1 MKSVVFYKTD
11 KTSPL
16 KYVKGY
22 VNIFVEG
29 MFLERFINICRS
41 KNIVLWNIE
50 RKRSTIMYVNI
61 SIEDF
66 KKIKRIASKTKCK
79 VKIMSKKGLPF
90 IFYKYKKRK
99 IFVICLFLVIV
110 ALLVLSQFLCNV
122 EINIK
127 DDDGT
132 VEYNKEELMYNLEE
146 AGLKVGKLKSE
157 INVNNIVNN
166 VRLKRNDIAWIGIN
180 MQGTNAIVEI
190 VFSTEKPDIVDDND
204 YCNIVA
210 DKEGSI
216 YKISAQNGTPQ
227 VETGDIVR
235 TGDVLVAGWIEGK
248 YTGREYVHSRGDIKA
263 KVWYSKKV
271 KENFEQSLK
280 IETGNMEEKYSI
292 KFNNFQ
298 INLYK
303 VLTNFKK
310 CDKIVE
316 NKKLELFSNFYLPIE
331 IIKITNKE
339 CEIQEKTYTE
349 EELKEKLVQQLEEE
363 LLEEIKQNNSDVE
376 DIESIITDKQV
387 IVNKDNESLEVELV
401 YEVLENIG
409 IEEKLNIEE
418 LENEVE
424 NENM

>member
-110 ALLVLSQFLCNV
+110 ALLVLSQFLWNV

-280 IETGNMEEKYSI
+280 IETGNVEEKYSI

>member
-16 KYVKGY
+16 KYIKGY

-41 KNIVLWNIE
+41 KNIILWNIE
-50 RKRSTIMYVNI
+50 RKRSTIMYANI

-79 VKIMSKKGLPF
+79 VKIVSKKGLPF
-90 IFYKYKKRK
+90 IFYRYKKRK
-99 IFVICLFLVIV
+99 IFVLCL
-110 ALLVLSQFLCNV
+110 LLVFMSLLAFSQFLWNV
-122 EINIK
+122 DINIRDSNEPEK
-127 DDDGT
+127 YD
-132 VEYNKEELMYNLEE
+132 KEEIMRNLEE
-146 AGLKVGKLKSE
+146 AGLKIGKLKKD
-157 INVNNIVNN
+157 INVNSIVNN
-166 VRLKRNDIAWIGIN
+166 IRLKRNDIAWIGIN
-180 MQGTNAIVEI
+180 MKGTNAIVEI
-190 VFSTEKPDIVDDND
+190 VFSTEKPDIVDESD
-204 YCNIVA
+204 YCNIIA
-210 DKEGSI
+210 DREGSI
-216 YKISAQNGTPQ
+216 HKISAQNGTPQ
-227 VETGDIVR
+227 VKVGDIVR
-235 TGDVLVAGWIEGK
+235 KGDMLIAGWIEGN
-248 YTGREYVHSRGDIKA
+248 YTGKEYVHSRGDIQA
-263 KVWYSKKV
+263 KVWYSKKA
-271 KENFEQSLK
+271 KENFKQSIK
-280 IETGNMEEKYSI
+280 IETGNVEEKYSI

-349 EELKEKLVQQLEEE
+349 EELKNKLVSQLEEE
-363 LLEEIKQNNSDVE
+363 LLGEIKQNNSEVE
-376 DIESIITDKQV
+376 DIDSIITDKQV
-387 IVNKDNESLEVELV
+387 IVNKSNESLEIELV

-409 IEEKLNIEE
+409 VEEKLNIEE
-418 LENEVE
+418 LENEIE
-424 NENM
+424 NETM

>member
-1 MKSVVFYKTD
+1 MKSVMFYKTD

-16 KYVKGY
+16 KYVRGY

-50 RKRSTIMYVNI
+50 RKRATIMYVNI

-90 IFYKYKKRK
+90 IFYRYKKRK

-110 ALLVLSQFLCNV
+110 ALLVLSQFLWNI

-127 DDDGT
+127 DDDGMI
-132 VEYNKEELMYNLEE
+132 EYNKEELMYNLEE
-146 AGLKVGKLKSE
+146 AGLKVGKLKSD

-227 VETGDIVR
+227 VEVGDIVR
-235 TGDVLVAGWIEGK
+235 KGDMLIAGWLEGK
-248 YTGREYVHSRGDIKA
+248 YTGKEYVHSRGNIQA
-263 KVWYSKKV
+263 KVWYSKKA
-271 KENFEQSLK
+271 KENFKQSIK
-280 IETGNMEEKYSI
+280 IETGNIEEKYSI

-339 CEIQEKTYTE
+339 YEIQEKTYTE
-349 EELKEKLVQQLEEE
+349 EELKEKLVSELEKE
-363 LLEEIKQNNSDVE
+363 LLEEIKQNNSKVE
-376 DIESIITDKQV
+376 SIDTIITDRQI
-387 IVNKDNESLEVELV
+387 IVNKDNNSLEVELV

-409 IEEKLNIEE
+409 VEEKLNIEE
-418 LENEVE
+418 IEKEIE

>member
-110 ALLVLSQFLCNV
+110 ALLVLSQFLWNV

-271 KENFEQSLK
+271 KENFKQSLK
-280 IETGNMEEKYSI
+280 IETGNVEEKYSI

>member
-1 MKSVVFYKTD
+1 MKSVMFYKTD

-41 KNIVLWNIE
+41 QNIILWNIE
-50 RKRSTIMYVNI
+50 RKRATIMYVNI

-79 VKIMSKKGLPF
+79 VKIVSKKGLPF
-90 IFYKYKKRK
+90 IFYRYKKRK
-99 IFVICLFLVIV
+99 IFILCLFLVLV
-110 ALLVLSQFLCNV
+110 ALLTLSQFLWNIDINV
-122 EINIK
+122 K
-127 DDDGT
+127 DGDGT
-132 VEYNKEELMYNLEE
+132 VEYNKEEIMHNLEE
-146 AGLKVGKLKSE
+146 AGLKIGKLKSD
-157 INVNNIVNN
+157 ININTIVNNI
-166 VRLKRNDIAWIGIN
+166 RLKRNDIAWIGIN

-190 VFSTEKPDIVDDND
+190 VFSTEKPNIVDESD

-210 DKEGSI
+210 DREGSI
-216 YKISAQNGTPQ
+216 HKISAQNGTPQ
-227 VETGDIVR
+227 VKVGDIVR
-235 TGDVLVAGWIEGK
+235 KGDMLIAGWIEGK
-248 YTGREYVHSRGDIKA
+248 YTGREYVHSRGDIQA
-263 KVWYSKKV
+263 KVWYSKKI
-271 KENFEQSLK
+271 KENFKQSIK
-280 IETGNMEEKYSI
+280 IENGNVEEKYSI

-349 EELKEKLVQQLEEE
+349 EELKNKLVSQLEEE
-363 LLEEIKQNNSDVE
+363 LLGEIKQNNSEVE
-376 DIESIITDKQV
+376 DLNSIITDKQV
-387 IVNKDNESLEVELV
+387 IVNKSNESLEIELV

-409 IEEKLNIEE
+409 VEEKLNIEE
-418 LENEVE
+418 LENEIE
-424 NENM
+424 NETM

>member
-1 MKSVVFYKTD
+1 MKSVIFYKTE

-41 KNIVLWNIE
+41 KNITLWNIE
-50 RKRSTIMYVNI
+50 RKRATIMYVNI

-66 KKIKRIASKTKCK
+66 KRIKRIASKTKCK
-79 VKIMSKKGLPF
+79 VKIVNKKGLPF
-90 IFYKYKKRK
+90 IFYRYKKRK
-99 IFVICLFLVIV
+99 IFILCLFLVVV
-110 ALLVLSQFLCNV
+110 ALLALSQFLWNIDINV
-122 EINIK
+122 K

-132 VEYNKEELMYNLEE
+132 VEYNKEEIMHNLGE
-146 AGLKVGKLKSE
+146 AGLKIGKLKSD
-157 INVNNIVNN
+157 ININTIVNNI
-166 VRLKRNDIAWIGIN
+166 RLKRNDIAWIGIN

-190 VFSTEKPDIVDDND
+190 VFSTEKPNIVDESD

-210 DKEGSI
+210 DREGSI
-216 YKISAQNGTPQ
+216 HKISAQNGTPQ
-227 VETGDIVR
+227 VKVGDIVR
-235 TGDVLVAGWIEGK
+235 KGDMLIAGWIEGK
-248 YTGREYVHSRGDIKA
+248 YTGREYVHSRGDIQA
-263 KVWYSKKV
+263 KVWYSKKA
-271 KENFEQSLK
+271 KENFKQSIK
-280 IETGNMEEKYSI
+280 IETGNVEEKYSI

-349 EELKEKLVQQLEEE
+349 EELKNKLVSQLEEE
-363 LLEEIKQNNSDVE
+363 LFGEIKQNNSEVE
-376 DIESIITDKQV
+376 DINSIITDKQV
-387 IVNKDNESLEVELV
+387 IVNKSNESLEIELV

-409 IEEKLNIEE
+409 VEEKLNIEE
-418 LENEVE
+418 LENEIE
-424 NENM
+424 NETM

>member
-1 MKSVVFYKTD
+1 MKSVMFYKTD

-41 KNIVLWNIE
+41 QNIILWNIE
-50 RKRSTIMYVNI
+50 RKRATIMYVNI

-66 KKIKRIASKTKCK
+66 KRIKRIASKTKCK
-79 VKIMSKKGLPF
+79 VKIVNKKGLPF
-90 IFYKYKKRK
+90 IFYRYKKRK
-99 IFVICLFLVIV
+99 IFILCLFLVVV
-110 ALLVLSQFLCNV
+110 ALLALSQFLWNIDINV
-122 EINIK
+122 K

-132 VEYNKEELMYNLEE
+132 AEYNKEEIMHNLEE
-146 AGLKVGKLKSE
+146 AGLKIGKLKSD
-157 INVNNIVNN
+157 ININTIVNNI
-166 VRLKRNDIAWIGIN
+166 RLKRNDIAWIGIN

-190 VFSTEKPDIVDDND
+190 VFSTEKPNIVDESD

-210 DKEGSI
+210 DREGSI
-216 YKISAQNGTPQ
+216 HKISAQNGTPQ
-227 VETGDIVR
+227 VKVGDIVR
-235 TGDVLVAGWIEGK
+235 KGDMLIAGWIEGK
-248 YTGREYVHSRGDIKA
+248 YTGREYVHSRGDIQA
-263 KVWYSKKV
+263 KVWYSKKA
-271 KENFEQSLK
+271 KENFKQSIK
-280 IETGNMEEKYSI
+280 IETGNVEEKYSI

-339 CEIQEKTYTE
+339 CEILEKTYTE
-349 EELKEKLVQQLEEE
+349 EELKNKLVSQLEEE
-363 LLEEIKQNNSDVE
+363 LLGEIKQNNSEVE
-376 DIESIITDKQV
+376 DINSIITDKQV
-387 IVNKDNESLEVELV
+387 IVDKSNESLEIELV

-418 LENEVE
+418 LENEIE
-424 NENM
+424 N

>member
-1 MKSVVFYKTD
+1 MKSVMFYKTD

-41 KNIVLWNIE
+41 QNIILWNIE
-50 RKRSTIMYVNI
+50 RKRATIMYVNI

-66 KKIKRIASKTKCK
+66 KRIKRIASKTKCK
-79 VKIMSKKGLPF
+79 VKIVNKKGLPF
-90 IFYKYKKRK
+90 IFYRYKKRK
-99 IFVICLFLVIV
+99 IFILCLFLVVV
-110 ALLVLSQFLCNV
+110 ALLALSQFLWNIDINV
-122 EINIK
+122 K

-132 VEYNKEELMYNLEE
+132 VEYNKEEIMHNLEE
-146 AGLKVGKLKSE
+146 AGLKIGKLKSD
-157 INVNNIVNN
+157 INVNTIVNN
-166 VRLKRNDIAWIGIN
+166 IRLKRDDIAWIGIN

-216 YKISAQNGTPQ
+216 YKFSAQNGTPQ
-227 VETGDIVR
+227 VKVGDIVR
-235 TGDVLVAGWIEGK
+235 KGDMLIAGWIEGK
-248 YTGREYVHSRGDIKA
+248 YTGREYVHSRGDIQA
-263 KVWYSKKV
+263 KVWYSKKA
-271 KENFEQSLK
+271 KENFKQSIK
-280 IETGNMEEKYSI
+280 IETGNVEEKYSI

-339 CEIQEKTYTE
+339 CEILEKTYTE
-349 EELKEKLVQQLEEE
+349 EELKNKLVSQLEEE
-363 LLEEIKQNNSDVE
+363 LLGEIKQNNSEVE
-376 DIESIITDKQV
+376 DINSIITDKQV
-387 IVNKDNESLEVELV
+387 IVDKSNESLEIELV

-418 LENEVE
+418 LENEIE
-424 NENM
+424 N

>member
-1 MKSVVFYKTD
+1 MKSVMFYKTD

-41 KNIVLWNIE
+41 KNIILWNIE
-50 RKRSTIMYVNI
+50 RKRATIMYVNI

-79 VKIMSKKGLPF
+79 VKIVSKKGLPF
-90 IFYKYKKRK
+90 IFYRYKKRK
-99 IFVICLFLVIV
+99 IFILCLFLVLV
-110 ALLVLSQFLCNV
+110 ALLTLSQFLWNIDINV
-122 EINIK
+122 K
-127 DDDGT
+127 DGDGT
-132 VEYNKEELMYNLEE
+132 VEYNKEEIMHNLEE
-146 AGLKVGKLKSE
+146 AGLKIGKLKSD
-157 INVNNIVNN
+157 ININTIVNNI
-166 VRLKRNDIAWIGIN
+166 RLKRNDIAWIGIN

-190 VFSTEKPDIVDDND
+190 VFSTEKPNIVDESD

-210 DKEGSI
+210 DREGSI
-216 YKISAQNGTPQ
+216 HKISAQNGTPQ
-227 VETGDIVR
+227 VKVGDIVR
-235 TGDVLVAGWIEGK
+235 KGDMLIAGWIEGK
-248 YTGREYVHSRGDIKA
+248 YTGREYVHSRGDIQA
-263 KVWYSKKV
+263 KVWYSKKI
-271 KENFEQSLK
+271 KENFKQSIK
-280 IETGNMEEKYSI
+280 IENGNVEEKYSI

-349 EELKEKLVQQLEEE
+349 EELKNKLVSQLEEE
-363 LLEEIKQNNSDVE
+363 LLGEIKQNNSEVE
-376 DIESIITDKQV
+376 DLNSIITDKQV
-387 IVNKDNESLEVELV
+387 IVNKSNESLEIELV

-409 IEEKLNIEE
+409 VEEKLNIEE
-418 LENEVE
+418 LENEIE
-424 NENM
+424 NETM

>member
-1 MKSVVFYKTD
+1 MKSVIFYKTE

-41 KNIVLWNIE
+41 KNIILWNIE
-50 RKRSTIMYVNI
+50 RKRATIMYVNI

-66 KKIKRIASKTKCK
+66 KRIKRIASKTKCK
-79 VKIMSKKGLPF
+79 VKIVSKKGLPF
-90 IFYKYKKRK
+90 IFYRYKKRK
-99 IFVICLFLVIV
+99 IFILCLFLVVI
-110 ALLVLSQFLCNV
+110 ALLALSQFLWNIDINV
-122 EINIK
+122 K

-132 VEYNKEELMYNLEE
+132 VEYNKEEIIHNLEE
-146 AGLKVGKLKSE
+146 AGLKIGRLKSD
-157 INVNNIVNN
+157 ININTIVNNI
-166 VRLKRNDIAWIGIN
+166 RLKRNDIAWIGIN

-190 VFSTEKPDIVDDND
+190 VFSTEKPNIVDESD

-210 DKEGSI
+210 DREGSI
-216 YKISAQNGTPQ
+216 HKISAQNGTPQ
-227 VETGDIVR
+227 VKVGDIVR
-235 TGDVLVAGWIEGK
+235 KGDMLIAGWIEGN
-248 YTGREYVHSRGDIKA
+248 YTGKEYVHSRGDIQA
-263 KVWYSKKV
+263 KVWYSKKI
-271 KENFEQSLK
+271 KENFKQSIK
-280 IETGNMEEKYSI
+280 IETGNVEEKYSI

-349 EELKEKLVQQLEEE
+349 EELKNKLVSQLEEE
-363 LLEEIKQNNSDVE
+363 LFGEIKQNNSEVE
-376 DIESIITDKQV
+376 DINSIITDKQV
-387 IVNKDNESLEVELV
+387 IVNKSNESLEIELV

-409 IEEKLNIEE
+409 VEEKLNIEE
-418 LENEVE
+418 LENEIE
-424 NENM
+424 NETM

>member
-110 ALLVLSQFLCNV
+110 ALLVLSQFLWNV

-180 MQGTNAIVEI
+180 MKGTNAIVEI
-190 VFSTEKPDIVDDND
+190 VFFTEKPDIVDDND

-280 IETGNMEEKYSI
+280 IETGNVEEKYSI

>member
-1 MKSVVFYKTD
+1 MKSVMFYKTD

-41 KNIVLWNIE
+41 KNITLWNIE
-50 RKRSTIMYVNI
+50 RKRATIMYVNI

-66 KKIKRIASKTKCK
+66 KRIKRIASKTKCK
-79 VKIMSKKGLPF
+79 VKIVSKKGLPF
-90 IFYKYKKRK
+90 IFYRYKKRK
-99 IFVICLFLVIV
+99 IFILCLFLVVV
-110 ALLVLSQFLCNV
+110 ALLALSQFLWNIDINV
-122 EINIK
+122 K

-132 VEYNKEELMYNLEE
+132 VEYNKEEIMHNLEE
-146 AGLKVGKLKSE
+146 AGLKIGKLKSD
-157 INVNNIVNN
+157 ININTIVNNI
-166 VRLKRNDIAWIGIN
+166 RLKRDDIAWIGIN

-190 VFSTEKPDIVDDND
+190 VFSTEKPNIVNESD

-210 DKEGSI
+210 DREGSI
-216 YKISAQNGTPQ
+216 HKISAQNGTPQ
-227 VETGDIVR
+227 VKVGDIVR
-235 TGDVLVAGWIEGK
+235 KGDMLIAGWIEGN
-248 YTGREYVHSRGDIKA
+248 YTGKEYVHSRGDIQA
-263 KVWYSKKV
+263 KVWYSKKI
-271 KENFEQSLK
+271 KENFKQSIK
-280 IETGNMEEKYSI
+280 IETGNVEEKYSI

-349 EELKEKLVQQLEEE
+349 EELKNKLVSQLEEE
-363 LLEEIKQNNSDVE
+363 LLGEIKQNNSEVE
-376 DIESIITDKQV
+376 DINSIITDKQV
-387 IVNKDNESLEVELV
+387 IVNKSNESLEIELV

-409 IEEKLNIEE
+409 VEEKLNIEE
-418 LENEVE
+418 LENEIE
-424 NENM
+424 NETM

>member
-1 MKSVVFYKTD
+1 MKSVMFYKTD

-41 KNIVLWNIE
+41 QNIILWNIE
-50 RKRSTIMYVNI
+50 RKRATIMYVNI

-66 KKIKRIASKTKCK
+66 KRIKRIASKTKCK
-79 VKIMSKKGLPF
+79 VKIVNKKGLPF
-90 IFYKYKKRK
+90 IFYRYKKRK
-99 IFVICLFLVIV
+99 IFILCLFLVVV
-110 ALLVLSQFLCNV
+110 ALLALSQFLWNIDINV
-122 EINIK
+122 K

-132 VEYNKEELMYNLEE
+132 AEYNKEEIMHNLEE
-146 AGLKVGKLKSE
+146 AGLKIGKLKSD
-157 INVNNIVNN
+157 ININTIVNNI
-166 VRLKRNDIAWIGIN
+166 RLKRNDIAWIGIN

-190 VFSTEKPDIVDDND
+190 VFSTEKPNIVDESD

-210 DKEGSI
+210 DREGSI
-216 YKISAQNGTPQ
+216 HKISAQNGTPQ
-227 VETGDIVR
+227 VKVGDIVR
-235 TGDVLVAGWIEGK
+235 KGDMLIAGWIEGK
-248 YTGREYVHSRGDIKA
+248 YTGREYVHSRGDIQA
-263 KVWYSKKV
+263 KVWYSKKA
-271 KENFEQSLK
+271 KENFKQSIK
-280 IETGNMEEKYSI
+280 IETGNVEEKYSI

-339 CEIQEKTYTE
+339 CEILEKTYTE
-349 EELKEKLVQQLEEE
+349 EELKNKLVSQLEEE
-363 LLEEIKQNNSDVE
+363 LLGEIKQNNSEVE
-376 DIESIITDKQV
+376 DINSIITDKQV
-387 IVNKDNESLEVELV
+387 IVDKSNESLEIELV

-418 LENEVE
+418 LENEIE
-424 NENM
+424 NETM

>member
-41 KNIVLWNIE
+41 KNIILWNIE
-50 RKRSTIMYVNI
+50 RKRSTIMYANI

-79 VKIMSKKGLPF
+79 VKIVSKKGLPF
-90 IFYKYKKRK
+90 IFYRYKKRK
-99 IFVICLFLVIV
+99 IFVLCL
-110 ALLVLSQFLCNV
+110 LLVFMSLLAFSQFLWNV
-122 EINIK
+122 DINIRDSNEPEK
-127 DDDGT
+127 YD
-132 VEYNKEELMYNLEE
+132 KEEIMCNLEE
-146 AGLKVGKLKSE
+146 AGLKIGKLKKD
-157 INVNNIVNN
+157 INVNSIVNN
-166 VRLKRNDIAWIGIN
+166 IRLKRNDIAWIGIN
-180 MQGTNAIVEI
+180 MKGTNAIVEI
-190 VFSTEKPDIVDDND
+190 VFSTEKPDIVDESD
-204 YCNIVA
+204 YCNIIA
-210 DKEGSI
+210 DREGSI

-227 VETGDIVR
+227 VKVGDIVR
-235 TGDVLVAGWIEGK
+235 KGDMLIAGWIEGK
-248 YTGREYVHSRGDIKA
+248 YTGMEYVHSRGDIQA
-263 KVWYSKKV
+263 KVWYSKKL
-271 KENFEQSLK
+271 KEDFKQSIK
-280 IETGNMEEKYSI
+280 IETGNVEEKYSI

-349 EELKEKLVQQLEEE
+349 EELKEKLVNQLEEE
-363 LLEEIKQNNSDVE
+363 LLDEIKQNNSDIE
-376 DIESIITDKQV
+376 DINTIITDKQI
-387 IVNKDNESLEVELV
+387 IVNKNNDSLEVELV
-401 YEVLENIG
+401 YEVIENIG
-409 IEEKLNIEE
+409 VEEKLNIEE
-418 LENEVE
+418 LENEIE

>member
-1 MKSVVFYKTD
+1 MKSVMFYKTD

-41 KNIVLWNIE
+41 KNIILWNIE
-50 RKRSTIMYVNI
+50 RKRATIMYVNI

-66 KKIKRIASKTKCK
+66 KRIKRIASKTKCK
-79 VKIMSKKGLPF
+79 VKIVSKKGLPF
-90 IFYKYKKRK
+90 IFYRYKKRK
-99 IFVICLFLVIV
+99 IFILCLFLVVV
-110 ALLVLSQFLCNV
+110 ALLALSQFLWNIDINV
-122 EINIK
+122 K

-132 VEYNKEELMYNLEE
+132 VEYNKEEIMHNLEE
-146 AGLKVGKLKSE
+146 AGLKIGRLKSD
-157 INVNNIVNN
+157 ININTIVNNI
-166 VRLKRNDIAWIGIN
+166 RLKRNDIAWIGIN

-190 VFSTEKPDIVDDND
+190 VFSTEKPNIVDESD

-210 DKEGSI
+210 DREGSI
-216 YKISAQNGTPQ
+216 HKISAQNGTPQ
-227 VETGDIVR
+227 VKVGDIVR
-235 TGDVLVAGWIEGK
+235 KGDMLIAGWIEGK
-248 YTGREYVHSRGDIKA
+248 YTGREYVHGRGDIQA
-263 KVWYSKKV
+263 KVWYSKKA
-271 KENFEQSLK
+271 KENFKQSIK
-280 IETGNMEEKYSI
+280 IETGNVEEKYSI

-349 EELKEKLVQQLEEE
+349 EELKNKLVSQLEEE
-363 LLEEIKQNNSDVE
+363 LFGEIKQNNSEVE
-376 DIESIITDKQV
+376 DINSIITDKQV
-387 IVNKDNESLEVELV
+387 IVNKSNESLEIELV

-409 IEEKLNIEE
+409 VEEKLNIEE
-418 LENEVE
+418 LENEIE
-424 NENM
+424 NETM

>member
-110 ALLVLSQFLCNV
+110 ALLVLSQFLWNV

-271 KENFEQSLK
+271 KENFKQSLK

>member
-1 MKSVVFYKTD
+1 MKSVMFYKTD

-41 KNIVLWNIE
+41 QNIILWNIE
-50 RKRSTIMYVNI
+50 RKRATIMYVNI

-66 KKIKRIASKTKCK
+66 KRIKRIASKTKCK
-79 VKIMSKKGLPF
+79 VKIVNKKGLPF
-90 IFYKYKKRK
+90 IFYRYKKRK
-99 IFVICLFLVIV
+99 IFILCLFLVVV
-110 ALLVLSQFLCNV
+110 ALLVLSQFLWNIDINV
-122 EINIK
+122 K

-132 VEYNKEELMYNLEE
+132 VEYNKEEIIHNLEE
-146 AGLKVGKLKSE
+146 AGLKIGKLKSD
-157 INVNNIVNN
+157 INVNTIVNN
-166 VRLKRNDIAWIGIN
+166 IRLRRDDIAWIGIN

-216 YKISAQNGTPQ
+216 YKFSAQNGTPQ
-227 VETGDIVR
+227 VKVGDIVR
-235 TGDVLVAGWIEGK
+235 KGDMLIAGWIEGK
-248 YTGREYVHSRGDIKA
+248 YTGREYVHSRGDIQA
-263 KVWYSKKV
+263 KVWYSKKA
-271 KENFEQSLK
+271 KENFKQSIK
-280 IETGNMEEKYSI
+280 IETGNVEEKYSI

-339 CEIQEKTYTE
+339 CEILEKTYTE
-349 EELKEKLVQQLEEE
+349 EELKNKLVSQLEEE
-363 LLEEIKQNNSDVE
+363 LLGEIKQNNSEVE
-376 DIESIITDKQV
+376 DINSIITDKQV
-387 IVNKDNESLEVELV
+387 IVDKSNESLEIELV

-418 LENEVE
+418 LENEIE
-424 NENM
+424 N

>member
-110 ALLVLSQFLCNV
+110 ALLVLSQFLWNV

>member
-1 MKSVVFYKTD
+1 MKSVMFYKTD

-41 KNIVLWNIE
+41 QNIILWNIE
-50 RKRSTIMYVNI
+50 RKRATIMYVNI

-66 KKIKRIASKTKCK
+66 KRIKRIASKTKCK
-79 VKIMSKKGLPF
+79 VKIVNKKGLPF
-90 IFYKYKKRK
+90 IFYRYKKRK
-99 IFVICLFLVIV
+99 IFILCLFLVVV
-110 ALLVLSQFLCNV
+110 ALLALSQFLWNIDINV
-122 EINIK
+122 K

-132 VEYNKEELMYNLEE
+132 AEYNKEEIMHNLEE
-146 AGLKVGKLKSE
+146 AGLKIGKLKSD
-157 INVNNIVNN
+157 INVNTIVNN
-166 VRLKRNDIAWIGIN
+166 IRLKRDDIAWIGIN

-210 DKEGSI
+210 DREGSI
-216 YKISAQNGTPQ
+216 HKISAQNGTPQ
-227 VETGDIVR
+227 VKVGDIVR
-235 TGDVLVAGWIEGK
+235 KGDMLIAGWIEGK
-248 YTGREYVHSRGDIKA
+248 YTGREYVHSRGDIQA
-263 KVWYSKKV
+263 KVWYSKKA
-271 KENFEQSLK
+271 KENFKQSIK
-280 IETGNMEEKYSI
+280 IETGNVEEKYSI

-339 CEIQEKTYTE
+339 CEILEKTYTE
-349 EELKEKLVQQLEEE
+349 EELKNKLVSQLEEE
-363 LLEEIKQNNSDVE
+363 LLGEIKQNNSEVE
-376 DIESIITDKQV
+376 DINSIITDKQV
-387 IVNKDNESLEVELV
+387 IVNKSNESLRIELV

-418 LENEVE
+418 LENEIE
-424 NENM
+424 NETM